1 VGIIFFVVG
10 ILVSIAI
17 HELGHLLPAKKF
29 GVKVFQYMVGF
40 GPTIWSRMKN
50 GTEYGIKAIPLGGYV
65 RLMGMVPPPPPGAAP
80 VKGPFAGVVQQAR
93 EQTIQEIKDG
103 DAAHAFYRLPPGKK
117 IVVMAGGPIANILFA
132 AVILLLVF
140 VGIGIPRPTA
150 VIENVVACVPTAGAS
165 AATPSGAATP
175 SDATDCG
182 PGGEATPAALIGL
195 QQGDEIISLDGVPT
209 PDWPALS
216 EAISAN
222 SGSGIDLVYQRDGQ
236 EFNAFVRLAAVERVD
251 ASSGETV
258 SSGFL
263 GIAPSIKLQ
272 RQSPLEV
279 PMIMGAMTGAMFEAV
294 ATFPAR
300 VADVA
305 RAAAGEERDPE
316 GLVGIIGAS
325 RVGGEIAASET
336 PVLWRV
342 IDLLVL
348 LAGLNVALAIF
359 NLIPLPPLDGG
370 HIAGAL
376 FEAVRRGW
384 ARLRGKPV
392 PAPADVARLLPFAY
406 GVVAV
411 LIGISILVAYAD
423 IVNPIRL
430 GG

>member
-1 VGIIFFVVG
+1 V
-10 ILVSIAI
+10 
-17 HELGHLLPAKKF
+17 E
-29 GVKVFQYMVGF
+29 
-40 GPTIWSRMKN
+40 
-50 GTEYGIKAIPLGGYV
+50 
-65 RLMGMVPPPPPGAAP
+65 
-80 VKGPFAGVVQQAR
+80 QAR
-93 EQTIQEIKDG
+93 EQTVQEIKEG

-117 IVVMAGGPIANILFA
+117 ILVMAGGPVANILFA
-132 AVILLLVF
+132 AAILLLVF

-150 VIENVVACVPTAGAS
+150 AVENVVACVPTAGAGAATPNS
-165 AATPSGAATP
+165 AATPL
-175 SDATDCG
+175 DVTDCG
-182 PGGEATPAALIGL
+182 QDGEPTPASLIGL
-195 QQGDEIISLDGVPT
+195 QPGDEIISLAGIPT
-209 PDWPALS
+209 PDWPSLS
-216 EAISAN
+216 EAIAAN
-222 SGSGIDLVYQRDGQ
+222 AGRGVDLVYQRSGE
-236 EFNAFVRLAAVERVD
+236 EFNAFVSLAEVERVD
-251 ASSGETV
+251 ATTGESVT
-258 SSGFL
+258 SGFL
-263 GIAPSIKLQ
+263 GIAPAIELQ
-272 RQSPLEV
+272 RQSPVEV
-279 PMIMGAMTGAMFEAV
+279 PLIMGAMTGAMFEAV

-336 PVLWRV
+336 PILWRA

-384 ARLRGKPV
+384 AKFRGKPV
-392 PAPADVARLLPFAY
+392 PQPADVARLLPFAY